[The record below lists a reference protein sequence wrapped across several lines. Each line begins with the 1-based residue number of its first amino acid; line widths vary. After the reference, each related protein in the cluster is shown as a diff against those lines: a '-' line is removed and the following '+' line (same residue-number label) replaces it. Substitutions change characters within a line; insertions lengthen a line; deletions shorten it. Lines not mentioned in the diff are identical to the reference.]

1 MSTVPQTKNSSQ
13 ETTESESPIVFFDG
27 VCGLCNR
34 TVNFLIGIDRK
45 KRLRYAP
52 LQGETAA
59 ERLPEDL
66 RKDLNSMILFD
77 KRGICRKSTA
87 VARTLMHVGGMWGVL
102 GFLVW
107 VIPAPL
113 RNFGYGVVAANR
125 YRIWGK
131 LEACRLPRP
140 GEQELFL
147 P

>member
-1 MSTVPQTKNSSQ
+1 MTAAPDIN
-13 ETTESESPIVFFDG
+13 ESKVKSELEHPVVFFDG

-34 TVNFLIGIDRK
+34 SVNFLISIDRH

-59 ERLPEDL
+59 EKLPEDL
-66 RKDLNSMILFD
+66 RTDLSTMILFD
-77 KRGICRKSTA
+77 SRGISRKSTA
-87 VARTLMHVGGMWGVL
+87 VARALMHVGGLWSLL
-102 GFLVW
+102 GGLLW

-113 RNFGYGVVAANR
+113 RNFGYSTVACNR

-131 LEACRLPRP
+131 HETCRLPRP